1 MIASQTIKRDFRR
14 LRDTTGLSRLAA
26 RIATPLVSAVTIC
39 ILFLAAQYNLP
50 SPWIYRYLCVIPVT
64 MAAYQYGWGSGLLSS
79 VFFSFAYIP
88 QLYWIWRWN
97 GLSLVSIE
105 LISFIIFLN
114 ILAYIVAD
122 MADAERTQE
131 ALTDAVRDGKALLA
145 RASNFDE
152 VIAFTLQVASDAG
165 DAESAALIMRNPLDH
180 RWEIITLDRMQPA
193 RLQQQ
198 ASGDATLAQW
208 LIDQNR
214 ALVLDNLDQDTRFI
228 VPQELSAELALRSLI
243 ARPLRQ
249 NDQSLLGI
257 LALINKRNDR
267 FTRSDMYALD
277 ELVTAS
283 ERALEQAG
291 LYAQTDRALS
301 VRVQHL
307 RAIQRTARELN
318 ATLEPQQII
327 DLALDCALELAEGD
341 AGLVSVEM
349 NGLPAMIQT
358 RGCSPSTGHTQA
370 ILDAARSVDRATLH
384 SSNPDSNIPS
394 LLQRVSSRLIA
405 PIRRANT
412 IVGVIIVES
421 RRRHAFEHAIVQ
433 AVNSLT
439 DHTMTALENARLFR
453 EIKREEERVNLI
465 ISSIA
470 DGIFTTDRDGRIL
483 TFNPA
488 AAALTGRSE
497 SEAQGQ
503 TFCELVGCNHDESC
517 NGTCPLDRAIHKQ
530 DTIRDQKWVIRH
542 RLGTKRVVS
551 LSVAPISHIAD
562 HMDGSAVVIFRDITE
577 QEELDR
583 LQREFVAA
591 FSHELRTPLT
601 KITTVVEM
609 IAEENRDAEFGV
621 STDYIDILMSQSRHV
636 ADFTEKIL
644 DVSRLEGQNGSLQ
657 ARPLPLSHMVR
668 DLLSE
673 WQTTVSTHSFELEAP
688 AQVPWAW
695 ADENAVHTIL
705 KNLIDNAVKYSPSY
719 TTISVALSTAPSGWL
734 TVSVRDQGVGIPP
747 AHQSRIFDRFYR
759 VDGSD
764 AQTVYG
770 HGLGLYLSR
779 SLVQAMGGEIWVE
792 SEPHK
797 GSTFSFTLPPM
808 KEESNGSQTA
818 GY

>member
-1 MIASQTIKRDFRR
+1 MIATHTIKRDFRR
-14 LRDTTGLSRLAA
+14 LRHTAALSESVARL
-26 RIATPLVSAVTIC
+26 ATPLLSALTIC
-39 ILFLAAQYNLP
+39 LLFLASQYNLP
-50 SPWIYRYLCVIPVT
+50 FPWIYRYLCVIPVT
-64 MAAYQYGWGSGLLSS
+64 MAAYQYGWAPGLISS
-79 VFFSFAYIP
+79 AFFSFAYIP

-122 MADAERTQE
+122 MADSERTQE

-152 VIAFTLQVASDAG
+152 VIAFTLQVASEVG
-165 DAESAALIMRNPLDH
+165 NAETAALIMRNPLDH
-180 RWEIITLDRMQPA
+180 RWEIITLDQKQPA
-193 RLQQQ
+193 HIHQQ
-198 ASGDATLAQW
+198 ASGEKTLAHW
-208 LIDQNR
+208 LVDQNR
-214 ALVLDNLDQDTRFI
+214 ALVLDNLDEDTRFV
-228 VPQELSAELALRSLI
+228 VPHQLSSDVALRSLI
-243 ARPLRQ
+243 SRPLRQ

-267 FTRSDMYALD
+267 FARSDMYALD

-291 LYAQTDRALS
+291 LYAHTDRALT

-327 DLALDCALELAEGD
+327 DLALGCAVELADGD

-349 NGLPAMIQT
+349 NGLPPMIQT
-358 RGCSPSTGHTQA
+358 WGCSPSAGYKQTVIEATTN
-370 ILDAARSVDRATLH
+370 VDRARLYSDDLVPTVPTLLD
-384 SSNPDSNIPS
+384 N
-394 LLQRVSSRLIA
+394 VSSRLVA
-405 PIRRANT
+405 PIRRADT
-412 IVGVIIVES
+412 TVGVIIVES
-421 RRRHAFEHAIVQ
+421 KRRHAFEHAIVQ

-439 DHTMTALENARLFR
+439 DHVMTALENARLFR

-470 DGIFTTDRDGRIL
+470 DGIFTTDTQGYIL

-488 AAALTGRSE
+488 AAALTGWPAT
-497 SEAQGQ
+497 EAQGQ
-503 TFCELVGCNHDESC
+503 SFCDLVGCNHGDS
-517 NGTCPLDRAIHKQ
+517 GDDTCPLTAAIQ
-530 DTIRDQKWVIRH
+530 SEETIRNQKWIIRH

-551 LSVAPISHIAD
+551 LSVTPISHLAD
-562 HMDGSAVVIFRDITE
+562 QPAGAVVIFRDITE

-601 KITTVVEM
+601 KITTVAEM
-609 IAEENRDAEFGV
+609 IAEENRDAHVEI
-621 STDYIDILMSQSRHV
+621 SPDYIDILMSQSRHV

-644 DVSRLEGQNGSLQ
+644 DVSRLEGQEGSLQ
-657 ARPLPLSHMVR
+657 ARPLPMSLVIQ

-673 WQTTVSTHSFELEAP
+673 WQTVVSTHNFILNTPE
-688 AQVPWAW
+688 QTPWAW
-695 ADENAVHTIL
+695 ADENAVQTII

-719 TTISVALSTAPSGWL
+719 TTIEVTISTTSSGWV
-734 TVSVRDQGVGIPP
+734 TVSVQDQGVGILPD
-747 AHQSRIFDRFYR
+747 HQPRIFDRFYR

-779 SLVQAMGGEIWVE
+779 TLVEAMGGEIWVE
-792 SEPHK
+792 SEVNT

-808 KEESNGSQTA
+808 KEEDNGSEIA

>member
-1 MIASQTIKRDFRR
+1 MIATETIKRDFSR
-14 LRDTTGLSRLAA
+14 LRRTTDFSELIV
-26 RIATPLVSAVTIC
+26 RIATPLIAAVTVC
-39 ILFLAAQYNLP
+39 LLFLAAQYNLP
-50 SPWIYRYLCVIPVT
+50 FPWIYRYLCVIPVT
-64 MAAYQYGWGSGLLSS
+64 MAAFQYGWGAGLISS
-79 VFFSFAYIP
+79 AFFSFAYIP

-122 MADAERTQE
+122 MADSERTQE

-145 RASNFDE
+145 RASNFEE
-152 VIAFTLQVASDAG
+152 VIAFTLQMASDVG
-165 DAESAALIMRNPLDH
+165 RAETTALIMRNPLDH
-180 RWEIITLDRMQPA
+180 RWEIITPDDKQPL
-193 RLQQQ
+193 RLHQQE
-198 ASGDATLAQW
+198 ASGEKTLTRW

-214 ALVLDNLDQDTRFI
+214 ALVLDNLDQDERFV
-228 VPQELSAELALRSLI
+228 VPEKLSSHVEFRSLI

-249 NDQSLLGI
+249 DDQSLLGI
-257 LALINKRNDR
+257 LVLINTRNDR
-267 FTRSDMYALD
+267 FVRHDRYALD
-277 ELVTAS
+277 ELVNAS

-301 VRVQHL
+301 IRIQHL

-327 DLALDCALELAEGD
+327 ELALECALELMDGD

-349 NGLPAMIQT
+349 NGLSPVIQT
-358 RGCSPSTGHTQA
+358 QGCSPSTKHAQTVV
-370 ILDAARSVDRATLH
+370 AAAKTVERATLYYADLT
-384 SSNPDSNIPS
+384 STVPS
-394 LLQRVSSRLIA
+394 LLNEVSSRLVA
-405 PIRRANT
+405 PIRRGHKT
-412 IVGVIIVES
+412 VGVIVVES
-421 RRRHAFEHAIVQ
+421 TRWHAFEHAIVQ

-439 DHTMTALENARLFR
+439 DHVMTALENARLFR

-465 ISSIA
+465 ISSIT
-470 DGIFTTDRDGRIL
+470 DGIFTTDTQGRIV

-488 AAALTGRSE
+488 AATLTGWSP
-497 SEAQGQ
+497 SDAQGR
-503 TFCELVGCNHDESC
+503 TFCDLVGCDNDESSA
-517 NGTCPLDRAIHKQ
+517 GTCPVERAIQ
-530 DTIRDQKWVIRH
+530 SNETTRDQKKVIRH

-551 LSVAPISHIAD
+551 LSVTPVSHLANQT
-562 HMDGSAVVIFRDITE
+562 DGAVGIFRDITE

-601 KITTVVEM
+601 KITTVAEM
-609 IAEENRDAEFGV
+609 IAEENRDANYEI
-621 STDYIDILMSQSRHV
+621 SAEYIDILMSQSQHV
-636 ADFTEKIL
+636 ADFAEKIL
-644 DVSRLEGQNGSLQ
+644 DVSRVEGQNGSLQ
-657 ARPLPLSHMVR
+657 ARPLALSLVVEE
-668 DLLSE
+668 LLIE
-673 WQTTVSTHSFELEAP
+673 WQTTVSTHSFTLN
-688 AQVPWAW
+688 VPNESPWVW
-695 ADENAVHTIL
+695 ADENAVHTVL

-719 TTISVALSTAPSGWL
+719 TTIKITVSIAPSGWAI
-734 TVSVRDQGVGIPP
+734 VSVRDQGVGILPE
-747 AHQSRIFDRFYR
+747 HQSRIFDRFYR

-779 SLVQAMGGEIWVE
+779 SLIEAMGGEIWVE
-792 SEPHK
+792 SEKHK

-808 KEESNGSQTA
+808 KEESNGNETA